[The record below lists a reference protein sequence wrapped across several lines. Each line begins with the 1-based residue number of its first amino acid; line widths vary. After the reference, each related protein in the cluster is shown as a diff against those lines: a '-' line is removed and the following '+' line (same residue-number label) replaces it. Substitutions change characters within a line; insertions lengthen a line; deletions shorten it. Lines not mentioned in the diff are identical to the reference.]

1 VKLEEV
7 AASAQEVKE
16 TRRVVEGGHA
26 ALEAVDEALREA
38 EEVCCALEAAGL
50 VKEAEIVIEVEQMLA
65 SLDASPEVRDKVV
78 QQAGDLVHDLQ
89 EKGEHGELAAK
100 VAKLHQKLKTAANAE
115 KEAEIDQKD
124 KEVKDTTRGL
134 VREIETIAVA
144 LKKGGDEE
152 LGAEVEV
159 MIERFSNDLSPEA
172 IESGAADSKKVAA
185 KLRATGRD
193 DEAAARR
200 IL

>member
-1 VKLEEV
+1 
-7 AASAQEVKE
+7 
-16 TRRVVEGGHA
+16 
-26 ALEAVDEALREA
+26 
-38 EEVCCALEAAGL
+38 